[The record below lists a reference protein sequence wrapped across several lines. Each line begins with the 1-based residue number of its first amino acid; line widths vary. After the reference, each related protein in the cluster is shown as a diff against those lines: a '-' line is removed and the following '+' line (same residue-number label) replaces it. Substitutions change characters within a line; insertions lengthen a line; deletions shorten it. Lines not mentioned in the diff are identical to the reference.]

1 MRLPC
6 GPTSEQLRL
15 HDRRGRIDPG
25 LFRQHLLG
33 CPACN
38 GFIDL
43 LDTSFFGPA
52 LELGHK
58 ALEEQQAA
66 KEERLR
72 EAQEDREWPGRVR
85 KLRRSLRLSQRAL
98 ADQLGIAR
106 ITVGRWERGQQAPCS
121 LARNAVAQRESELQE
136 QYREMLSQP

>member
-6 GPTSEQLRL
+6 GPTSEELRL
-15 HDRRGRIDPG
+15 HNRRGRINPA
-25 LFRQHLLG
+25 LFQQHLLG

-43 LDTSFFGPA
+43 LDTSLFGPA

-72 EAQEDREWPGRVR
+72 EAQEDREWPGRIR
-85 KLRRSLRLSQRAL
+85 KLRRNLRLSQREFAE
-98 ADQLGIAR
+98 QLGVAR
-106 ITVGRWERGQQAPCS
+106 VTLVRWERGRQTPSA
-121 LARNAVAQRESELQE
+121 LARRVVAQREAELQE